1 MLATLGVFIGGGLGS
16 VLRYI
21 ISGRIGN
28 HWGIMLVNIM
38 GAFMI
43 GLLYHFFMTKID
55 LRSETRAF
63 IMTGLLGGFTTF
75 STYLLDFSNLLSNQ
89 KTAEAFMYLLGSV
102 LIGLI
107 FLYLGMLLGRSCNG

>member
-1 MLATLGVFIGGGLGS
+1 MLVALSVFVGGGLGS
-16 VLRYI
+16 VLRFV
-21 ISGRIGN
+21 ISERIGN
-28 HWGIMLVNIM
+28 HWGIMLINII

-43 GLLYHFFMTKID
+43 GFLYHFFMMKAD
-55 LRSETRAF
+55 LRPETRAF

-75 STYLLDFSNLLSNQ
+75 STYLLDFSHLLSNQ
-89 KTAEAFMYLLGSV
+89 KTAEAFIYLLGSV